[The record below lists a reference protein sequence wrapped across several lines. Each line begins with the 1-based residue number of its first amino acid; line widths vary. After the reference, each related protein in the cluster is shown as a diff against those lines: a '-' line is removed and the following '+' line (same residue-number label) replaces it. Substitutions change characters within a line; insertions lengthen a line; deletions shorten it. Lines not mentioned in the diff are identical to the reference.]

1 MFIRNQNIIQDLFH
15 HYQIQPAELLSVQS
29 YYMFWQRN
37 RVYFLVPIGN
47 LKEDDLQE
55 MKRLSDFMSTT
66 GDQTVATFVQN
77 VQGYYVSKIA
87 GSNYSLF
94 KSFRQSD
101 RSTSTNFGEELAVF
115 HLRGKKYS
123 EDLKQLKRIGQWK
136 SLWEKRLEQLERF
149 WQNKVNSH
157 PENYFEQTFIESF
170 PYYLGMTENAIQY
183 VVDTELDDTPQIVD
197 SATICHQKMAE
208 RKMKEIHFAKIPT
221 EWIYDHPSRD
231 LAEWVRDEYLE
242 NSGGNYRKKI
252 LSFLYSYEKKSP
264 LSTFS
269 WRLLYAR
276 LLFPVHY
283 FETIEGYYLSKT
295 DADRKRHERK
305 LVHYLETTSE
315 FESFLGNFYEMIGL
329 PIAKLG
335 IREIN
340 WLK

>member
-1 MFIRNQNIIQDLFH
+1 MMFNRNQNIIQDLFH
-15 HYQIQPAELLSVQS
+15 HYQIQPAELLPVQS

-55 MKRLSDFMSTT
+55 MKKLSDFMKTI
-66 GDQTVATFVQN
+66 GDQSVATFVQN

-94 KSFRQSD
+94 KSYRQNERSD
-101 RSTSTNFGEELAVF
+101 NFGEELAVF

-123 EDLKQLKRIGQWK
+123 EELKRLNRIGQWK
-136 SLWEKRLEQLERF
+136 NLWEKRLEQLERF

-157 PENYFEQTFIESF
+157 PENFFEQIFIESF

-183 VVDTELDDTPQIVD
+183 VADTELDDTPQIVD

-208 RKMKEIHFAKIPT
+208 RKMREIHFSKIPT

-242 NSGGNYRKKI
+242 NSENYQKKI
-252 LSFLYSYEKKSP
+252 LSFLYGYEKKSP
-264 LSTFS
+264 LSTFA

-283 FETIEGYYLSKT
+283 FETIEGYYLSKS
-295 DADRKRHERK
+295 DAERKRYERK
-305 LVHYLETTSE
+305 LVNYLENTNE
-315 FESFLGNFYEMIGL
+315 FESFLGGFYELIGL
-329 PIAKLG
+329 PTAKLG